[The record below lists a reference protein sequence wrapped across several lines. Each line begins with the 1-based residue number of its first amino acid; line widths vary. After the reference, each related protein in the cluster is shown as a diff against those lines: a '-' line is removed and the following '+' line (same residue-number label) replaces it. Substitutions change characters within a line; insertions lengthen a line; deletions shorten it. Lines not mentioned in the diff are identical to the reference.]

1 MRCLSRWVNVRS
13 ANCPHCRAQVTPLT
27 PPPSTGG
34 GLAFWGLGPAANATP
49 DDDTTVAVEAD
60 DDTQEDDSTVAVEA
74 NDDTHEDE
82 DDTTVAI

>member
-1 MRCLSRWVNVRS
+1 
-13 ANCPHCRAQVTPLT
+13 VTPLT

-60 DDTQEDDSTVAVEA
+60 GDAQEDEDDTTVAVEA
-74 NDDTHEDE
+74 NDDTQEDEDDTTVAVEANDDAQEDE